1 MELIF
6 QPPKELKEMT
16 NLKLKLEV
24 KTDANFFKKSPEQ
37 TQEILNQLGEAE
49 SKLDAAFSRW
59 EELEEL

>member
-24 KTDANFFKKSPEQ
+24 KTDANFFKKEM
-37 TQEILNQLGEAE
+37 TQL
-49 SKLDAAFSRW
+49 RHYV
-59 EELEEL
+59 